1 MMITTTTI
9 CDAMALEMTIALAQE
24 IGRRLKH
31 AGWTRYRVVRP
42 SGGQVWA
49 YRSTVRGAQ
58 STVNAAVND
67 LLEQRTIEYYQ
78 RKAGI
83 QPHDFKGEPIE
94 HVAAAIA
101 DAAANAGV
109 IDWGDEKCIVFPMT
123 LWRAII
129 DSIPGV

>member
-1 MMITTTTI
+1 MRVG
-9 CDAMALEMTIALAQE
+9 LA
-24 IGRRLKH
+24 
-31 AGWTRYRVVRP
+31 T
-42 SGGQVWA
+42 GGQVWA